1 MSSAAAATNSRPSA
15 PICPQRRRPTPLPP
29 NPLPNQIPIDGQP
42 LTSPPRVLSSEAF
55 GRRPPT
61 RTRHGCTGRRPA
73 GIRNPSRKRTLDD
86 VRQVCP
92 VWLRKRSFEFCSPIG
107 SSMTQ
112 AEVLIQQDLQRPSP
126 TIRPPP
132 VARGPAYGPGSG
144 FQWRPGSESCRRQHG
159 AHHGMATFVCIK
171 STGHFFDG
179 GRVSIWQNL
188 ANFYVSLRVTPTQPT
203 TKRELTDGG
212 TGKTN
217 KSLCAN

>member
-1 MSSAAAATNSRPSA
+1 MRHRGRFLNQDVERSSGDQFATVSANLPSTTPANASPAQPAAQSNPH
-15 PICPQRRRPTPLPP
+15 RRPTTH
-29 NPLPNQIPIDGQP
+29 Q
-42 LTSPPRVLSSEAF
+42 PPRVLSSEAF

-126 TIRPPP
+126 NDPAPSSCERTSLRAGFRFSVAAWVGIMPAATWRPP
-132 VARGPAYGPGSG
+132 RNGNLRLY
-144 FQWRPGSESCRRQHG
+144 QIHR
-159 AHHGMATFVCIK
+159 TF
-171 STGHFFDG
+171 F
-179 GRVSIWQNL
+179 
-188 ANFYVSLRVTPTQPT
+188 
-203 TKRELTDGG
+203 
-212 TGKTN
+212 
-217 KSLCAN
+217 

>member
-112 AEVLIQQDLQRPSP
+112 AEVLIKQDLQRPSP
-126 TIRPPP
+126 NDPAPSSCERTSLRAGFRFSVAAWVGIMPAATWRPP
-132 VARGPAYGPGSG
+132 RNGNLRLY
-144 FQWRPGSESCRRQHG
+144 QIHR
-159 AHHGMATFVCIK
+159 TF
-171 STGHFFDG
+171 F
-179 GRVSIWQNL
+179 
-188 ANFYVSLRVTPTQPT
+188 
-203 TKRELTDGG
+203 
-212 TGKTN
+212 
-217 KSLCAN
+217 